1 MIICK
6 DSQYLSNSTNLK
18 SNIMN
23 CISMIFFKDVLYD
36 ILCTIFEEDPI
47 DLLYGSPYKHGIKL
61 PRNKLKQTCKSYW
74 DSIRVRTKNHGQ
86 IRWFDWVLYLNQA
99 K

>member
-1 MIICK
+1 MFYKTLTEYKFEIK
-6 DSQYLSNSTNLK
+6 YNELHFND
-18 SNIMN
+18 
-23 CISMIFFKDVLYD
+23 FFKDVLYD

-47 DLLYGSPYKHGIKL
+47 DLRYGSPYKHGIKL
-61 PRNKLKQTCKSYW
+61 PRNKLKQTCKSCW
-74 DSIRVRTKNHGQ
+74 DSIRVRTKNHGL